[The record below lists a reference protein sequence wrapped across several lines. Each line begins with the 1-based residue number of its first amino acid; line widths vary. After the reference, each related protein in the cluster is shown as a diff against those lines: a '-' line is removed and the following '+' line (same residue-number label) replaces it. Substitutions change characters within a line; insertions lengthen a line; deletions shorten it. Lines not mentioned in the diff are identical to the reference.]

1 MADFEDVLRRVIERE
16 LQKDLSWQYVP
27 QSAREEIIRMRL
39 ERLAEWLVVQFE
51 LARGYR

>member
-1 MADFEDVLRRVIERE
+1 MILTPGGVDPKRD
-16 LQKDLSWQYVP
+16 
-27 QSAREEIIRMRL
+27 REEIIRMRL